1 MEEVFRHL
9 LHHEAKIM
17 EEEEAMEGITF
28 EAMEVATEA
37 VELVSLSYC
46 RYLALVAVVFLVF

>member
-9 LHHEAKIM
+9 LPHEAKIM
-17 EEEEAMEGITF
+17 EEEAIEGITF

-37 VELVSLSYC
+37 VGLVSLFFC

>member
-1 MEEVFRHL
+1 MEAVSRHRRPR
-9 LHHEAKIM
+9 HEAKITEDM
-17 EEEEAMEGITF
+17 EVITF

-46 RYLALVAVVFLVF
+46 RYLALVVVGFLVF

>member
-17 EEEEAMEGITF
+17 EEEAMEGITF

-37 VELVSLSYC
+37 VGLVSLSYY
-46 RYLALVAVVFLVF
+46 RYLALVVVAFLVF